1 MEELAVQE
9 IFSHSLAS
17 GAGNFFR
24 AVYAYFCLAIR
35 VAFFFLM
42 KRFGRIVLTN
52 LPPPPKDQMVHHL
65 VLFPSFS
72 VFVLPQEYHSQCA
85 AHFN

>member
-35 VAFFFLM
+35 VAFFF
-42 KRFGRIVLTN
+42 
-52 LPPPPKDQMVHHL
+52 
-65 VLFPSFS
+65 
-72 VFVLPQEYHSQCA
+72 
-85 AHFN
+85 